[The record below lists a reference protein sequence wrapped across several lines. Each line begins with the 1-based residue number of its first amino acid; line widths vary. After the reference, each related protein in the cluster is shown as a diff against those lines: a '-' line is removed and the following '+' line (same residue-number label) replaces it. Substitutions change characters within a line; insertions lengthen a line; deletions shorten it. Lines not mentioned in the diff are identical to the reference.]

1 MANAN
6 VETQAT
12 DLEAN
17 IGFIISD
24 LARLMKTGF
33 DRRIKTMGL
42 TRAQWLLLAHLY
54 RADGLTQTELAETA
68 DLERATVGKT
78 IERLEEADWVYRKND
93 TKDRRLKRI
102 YLTQKFEPY
111 IQELQKNSHDLINE
125 AFGHLSDKKFDQ
137 LVEDL
142 QKARSKLLE
151 QL

>member
-1 MANAN
+1 MANTD
-6 VETQAT
+6 VEAHST

-54 RADGLTQTELAETA
+54 RADGLTQTELAETV

-78 IERLEEADWVYRKND
+78 LDRLEESDWVYRKND
-93 TKDRRLKRI
+93 ATDRRVKRI
-102 YLTQKFEPY
+102 YLTQKFGPY
-111 IQELQKNSHDLINE
+111 VQELQNNSHDLISE
-125 AFGHLSDKKFDQ
+125 AFGHLSDKKFAQ
-137 LVEDL
+137 LVDDL
-142 QKARSKLLE
+142 RTARSKLLE